1 MTLHALRRVGL
12 ALSVAGLAACA
23 GPKPLP
29 PPAPALVAVEI
40 LRGAVPAPSS
50 AGRVSIVIDASASMS
65 RQAVAGASR
74 LAAAKARASEVL
86 ETLPSGTRVSV
97 DAVGGANGG
106 ACAAPVQV
114 ASPATDT
121 AAAAEA
127 LRQLAAAGEGSLAEA
142 LQSVTRSLTKE
153 GAAEGARVLA
163 LSDLEDSCGVD
174 LCAAVSAVVASG
186 ASLDLVLLGER
197 PTPECVESTGPGPA
211 LLPGLA
217 LLSPPTRFEVLPAA
231 GGSVAGV
238 SGASAVRAPA
248 GAARIEIALEPPL
261 EIGSITLA
269 AGALV
274 RVRVLDFPAASPPVR
289 EWSLEVLGAAA
300 DLAASPTPASP
311 ASP

>member
-1 MTLHALRRVGL
+1 VTLHALRRVGL

-153 GAAEGARVLA
+153 GAAEGARILA

>member
-1 MTLHALRRVGL
+1 VTLHALRRVGL

-40 LRGAVPAPSS
+40 LRGAVQAPPSVE
-50 AGRVSIVIDASASMS
+50 RVAIVIDASASM
-65 RQAVAGASR
+65 RKQAVAGASR

-86 ETLPSGTRVSV
+86 ETLPPGARVSI
-97 DAVGGANGG
+97 DAVGGANEG
-106 ACAAPVQV
+106 ACAAPVQM
-114 ASPATDT
+114 ASPSTDI

-127 LRQLAAAGEGSLAEA
+127 LRQLAPAGEGSLAEA
-142 LQSVTRSLTKE
+142 LQTVTRSLTKE

-163 LSDLEDSCGVD
+163 LSDLEDGCGVD

-197 PTPECVESTGPGPA
+197 PTPECVESAGPGPGV
-211 LLPGLA
+211 LLGLA
-217 LLSPPTRFEVLPAA
+217 ALPPPTRFEVLPAA

-238 SGASAVRAPA
+238 SGASPVRAPA

-261 EIGSITLA
+261 EIGSITLT

-289 EWSLEVLGAAA
+289 EWSLEVLAVGA
-300 DLAASPTPASP
+300 DLAALPTPASP

>member
-29 PPAPALVAVEI
+29 PAAPALVAVEI
-40 LRGAVPAPSS
+40 LRGAVPVPES
-50 AGRVSIVIDASASMS
+50 AGRVAIVIDASASMR

-74 LAAAKARASEVL
+74 LAAAKVRASEVL
-86 ETLPSGTRVSV
+86 ETLPSGARVSV
-97 DAVGGANGG
+97 DAVGGSNGG
-106 ACAAPVQV
+106 TCAAPVQV
-114 ASPATDT
+114 ASPSTDT
-121 AAAAEA
+121 EAAAEA
-127 LRQLAAAGEGSLAEA
+127 LRQLAPAGEGSLAEA
-142 LQSVTRSLTKE
+142 LQSVIRSLTKE
-153 GAAEGARVLA
+153 GVADGARILA
-163 LSDLEDSCGVD
+163 LGDLEDGCGVD

-197 PTPECVESTGPGPA
+197 STPECVESAHPGPA

-217 LLSPPTRFEVLPAA
+217 TLPPPTRFEVLPAA
-231 GGSVAGV
+231 GGIVAGV

-248 GAARIEIALEPPL
+248 GAARIAIALEPPL
-261 EIGSITLA
+261 EIGPITLA

-289 EWSLEVLGAAA
+289 EWSLEVLAVGA
-300 DLAASPTPASP
+300 DIAASPTAASP

>member
-1 MTLHALRRVGL
+1 MTLHPVMRVGL
-12 ALSVAGLAACA
+12 ALTVAGLAACA
-23 GPKPLP
+23 GTKPLP

-40 LRGAVPAPSS
+40 LRGAVPAPPSVE
-50 AGRVSIVIDASASMS
+50 RVAIVIDASTSM
-65 RQAVAGASR
+65 RKQAAAGASR

-86 ETLPSGTRVSV
+86 ETLPPGARVSV
-97 DAVGGANGG
+97 DAVGGPNGG
-106 ACAAPVQV
+106 SCAAPVQV
-114 ASPATDT
+114 ASPSTDT
-121 AAAAEA
+121 EAAAEA
-127 LRQLAAAGEGSLAEA
+127 LRQLSAAGEGSLAEA
-142 LQSVTRSLTKE
+142 LGSVTRSLATE
-153 GAAEGARVLA
+153 GVVEGARILA
-163 LSDLEDSCGVD
+163 LSDLEDGCGVD

-197 PTPECVESTGPGPA
+197 STPQCVESVLPGPA
-211 LLPGLA
+211 VLTGLA
-217 LLSPPTRFEVLPAA
+217 ALPPTTRFEVLPVA

-248 GAARIEIALEPPL
+248 GAARIEIALDPPL
-261 EIGSITLA
+261 EIGPITLA